1 MEKKKKAL
9 YTKKSISYGLVNGIS
24 SLKTNTTGTYLSF
37 FLTTFV
43 GLTNVQLGTMNTVK
57 GLIGLWGS
65 FVIVVI
71 MQKVRLPWGRY
82 RSWIYIMMPLAGIFQ
97 ILTFV
102 NWGNLPEG
110 IKFPLVFVICVLD
123 TFLYNF
129 AFAAYTGLMIPLPPT
144 RRSVPALPAH
154 AARSIPSEKYSSAL
168 LPLQPLPLSASSS
181 ITKQLAIPASW
192 CLL

>member
-1 MEKKKKAL
+1 M
-9 YTKKSISYGLVNGIS
+9 
-24 SLKTNTTGTYLSF
+24 TGTYLSF

-65 FVIVVI
+65 FVIGVI

-123 TFLYNF
+123 TF
-129 AFAAYTGLMIPLPPT
+129 
-144 RRSVPALPAH
+144 V
-154 AARSIPSEKYSSAL
+154 
-168 LPLQPLPLSASSS
+168 
-181 ITKQLAIPASW
+181 
-192 CLL
+192 

>member
-1 MEKKKKAL
+1 MGKKKKAL

-24 SLKTNTTGTYLSF
+24 SLKTNMTGTYLSF

-43 GLTNVQLGTMNTVK
+43 GLTNVQLGTMNTIK
-57 GLIGLWGS
+57 GLVGLWGS
-65 FVIVVI
+65 FVIGVI

-102 NWGNLPEG
+102 NWGNIPENV
-110 IKFPLVFVICVLD
+110 KFSLVFVICILD

-129 AFAAYTGLMIPLPPT
+129 AFAAYLRW
-144 RRSVPALPAH
+144 RRKREFRM
-154 AARSIPSEKYSSAL
+154 AAANHPRGRRTDY
-168 LPLQPLPLSASSS
+168 LQRFRGCRYAEQAS
-181 ITKQLAIPASW
+181 
-192 CLL
+192 

>member
-1 MEKKKKAL
+1 M
-9 YTKKSISYGLVNGIS
+9 
-24 SLKTNTTGTYLSF
+24 TGTYLSF

-65 FVIVVI
+65 FVIGVI

-129 AFAAYTGLMIPLPPT
+129 AFAAYTGLMIPLAPDPT
-144 RRSVPALPAH
+144 GAYRPCRRTQPDQFHRKSILRLCCRCSHCLYRQAL
-154 AARSIPSEKYSSAL
+154 
-168 LPLQPLPLSASSS
+168 Q
-181 ITKQLAIPASW
+181 
-192 CLL
+192 

>member
-24 SLKTNTTGTYLSF
+24 SLKTNMTGTYLSF

-65 FVIVVI
+65 FVIGVI

-82 RSWIYIMMPLAGIFQ
+82 RSWIYIMMPLAG
-97 ILTFV
+97 
-102 NWGNLPEG
+102 N
-110 IKFPLVFVICVLD
+110 
-123 TFLYNF
+123 
-129 AFAAYTGLMIPLPPT
+129 IPDSHLC
-144 RRSVPALPAH
+144 
-154 AARSIPSEKYSSAL
+154 
-168 LPLQPLPLSASSS
+168 
-181 ITKQLAIPASW
+181 QLG
-192 CLL
+192 